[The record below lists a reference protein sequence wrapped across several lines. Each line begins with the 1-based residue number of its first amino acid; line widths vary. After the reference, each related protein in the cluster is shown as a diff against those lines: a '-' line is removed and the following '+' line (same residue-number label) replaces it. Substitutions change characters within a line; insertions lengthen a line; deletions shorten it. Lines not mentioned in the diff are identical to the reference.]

1 MWMRKESL
9 FKQRTGLIACP
20 HERRLS
26 VEQGT
31 RRNIKVRIGVW
42 AVVFL
47 LAAVGV
53 TLYVQ
58 QYYLSMRDAKPVLE
72 MLERGTLGDFG
83 AVLNTL
89 LDGPRLREPGSG
101 KIRQAV
107 LRALASTSDGERLD
121 YLFGIILAGQ
131 DDGRLL
137 FKGKTQWDII
147 KAATDRS
154 NANSWQ
160 GTTYSVLTDTNG
172 GNWLNFQNPPIP

>member
-1 MWMRKESL
+1 MNNGNGRS
-9 FKQRTGLIACP
+9 
-20 HERRLS
+20 
-26 VEQGT
+26 
-31 RRNIKVRIGVW
+31 IKVRI
-42 AVVFL
+42 VVGTVVL
-47 LAAVGV
+47 VVAAVAV
-53 TLYVQ
+53 ALYIR
-58 QYYLSMRDAKPVLE
+58 QYYLPMRDAEPVLK
-72 MLERGTLGDFG
+72 MLKRGTLGDFG